1 MVSVRI
7 SLAGGRIIARQ
18 CRAKCKAT
26 QQQCRAPAVRGY
38 NVCNNH
44 GARGGP
50 KTAEGRA
57 RCAAAKLI
65 HGTETRAIRAKAAQ
79 ATKRIRAARFAIG
92 LLDSDQVDQLSRE
105 TIAALIREMIDD

>member
-1 MVSVRI
+1 MVSGRI
-7 SLAGGRIIARQ
+7 SLAGGRILARQ
-18 CRAKCKAT
+18 CQAKCKAT
-26 QQQCRAPAVRGY
+26 QKQCRCPAVRGY
-38 NVCNNH
+38 RVCRVH

-57 RCAAAKLI
+57 RCAKAKTV

-79 ATKRIRAARFAIG
+79 ATKRIRAARLAIG

-105 TIAALIREMIDD
+105 TIAALICEMIED